1 MLSRPTTDQTAYVR
15 ARDTHCQAPH
25 CRRPAHQ
32 CDLDHT
38 RRWTDGGP
46 THEDNLTV
54 LCRRHHRAKDHHGY
68 RVHRTDDGL
77 VWITPHGRAYPVPL
91 GRELDN
97 ELEVTAYDPPRRF
110 ALEGRSGPVPL
121 SIDHELIE
129 NDGKTVLRVHAQ
141 AEPGALYKLAEP
153 MIKRTAEQELRTD
166 FERLKGRLE
175 AILQD
180 HDLSRFIL

>member
-1 MLSRPTTDQTAYVR
+1 MVR
-15 ARDTHCQAPH
+15 I
-25 CRRPAHQ
+25 
-32 CDLDHT
+32 
-38 RRWTDGGP
+38 
-46 THEDNLTV
+46 ELTV
-54 LCRRHHRAKDHHGY
+54 DIACPAEKVFAALTDLEHLPDWQSSAVSSKPDGTLAVGTRIRERRR
-68 RVHRTDDGL
+68 L
-77 VWITPHGRAYPVPL
+77 M

-121 SIDHELIE
+121 SIDHELVE
-129 NDGKTVLRVHAQ
+129 KDGKTVLRVHAQ

-175 AILQD
+175 AGGD
-180 HDLSRFIL
+180 ASASAPVTNE

>member
-1 MLSRPTTDQTAYVR
+1 VIRI
-15 ARDTHCQAPH
+15 
-25 CRRPAHQ
+25 
-32 CDLDHT
+32 
-38 RRWTDGGP
+38 
-46 THEDNLTV
+46 ELTV
-54 LCRRHHRAKDHHGY
+54 EIACPPENVFAALTDLEHLPDWQSSAVSSKPDGRLAVGTRIRERRSM
-68 RVHRTDDGL
+68 
-77 VWITPHGRAYPVPL
+77 L

-121 SIDHELIE
+121 SIDHELVE
-129 NDGKTVLRVHAQ
+129 KDGKTVVRVHAQ

-175 AILQD
+175 VGDDVTAA
-180 HDLSRFIL
+180 SAPVTNE